1 MWSLCI
7 TKKQSPL
14 IGGGAKE
21 GENQL
26 PKPEDELPDFC
37 YGWKEH
43 GVDGDAVTVTQY
55 HVNDFNLVFRS
66 TVPSPPLPHSNEEL

>member
-1 MWSLCI
+1 MVTFGAFAC
-7 TKKQSPL
+7 TKNQSPL
-14 IGGGAKE
+14 IGGDAKE

-43 GVDGDAVTVTQY
+43 GIEGDAVTLTQY

-66 TVPSPPLPHSNEEL
+66 MECTSTSITS